1 MTFFWGEMFSL
12 LKDPWWG
19 RDYRMLFWMPC
30 NLLAVQ
36 LSRKKRSEKMVFTF
50 QRRQYFRQDPPW
62 HTIHSWGPSYFNR
75 VGVFLQLDFSVIL
88 HPSLAVWMEQWRVY
102 SAVYLPVY
110 WCQNEQRCCCT
121 WKLSS
126 ISWEKIFLY
135 TTSRL
140 SLWESFMRNYV
151 LVWSVSEG
159 WGSLAWYVFNP
170 QSIHVQC

>member
-1 MTFFWGEMFSL
+1 MTFFE
-12 LKDPWWG
+12 G
-19 RDYRMLFWMPC
+19 RC
-30 NLLAVQ
+30 LACWRIPDEVGITECCFGCLVTCW
-36 LSRKKRSEKMVFTF
+36 LSSYLEKKRSQKMVFTF

-62 HTIHSWGPSYFNR
+62 HSIHSWGPSYFNR